1 MTRAANISQLG
12 STLQNNLGSGNLILA
27 STTNMIFDTNN
38 GNANGAMFID
48 VNGNVG
54 INTTVPL
61 SNFSVSGNV
70 AISGNLTTQGVTV
83 PNLITMLVYQQ
94 AL

>member
-1 MTRAANISQLG
+1 MTRAANLSQLG
-12 STLQNNLGSGNLILA
+12 STLQNNLGSGNLILS
-27 STTNMIFDTNN
+27 STTSMIFDTNN
-38 GNANGAMFID
+38 GLANGAMFID
-48 VNGNVG
+48 TNGNVG

-61 SNFSVSGNV
+61 SNFAVTGNV
-70 AISGNLTTQGVTV
+70 AITGNLTTAGVTV